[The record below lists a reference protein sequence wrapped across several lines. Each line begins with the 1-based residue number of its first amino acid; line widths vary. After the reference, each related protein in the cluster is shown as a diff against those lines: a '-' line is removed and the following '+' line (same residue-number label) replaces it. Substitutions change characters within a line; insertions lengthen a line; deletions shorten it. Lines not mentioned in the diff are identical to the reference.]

1 MYRNEHLDDEEWI
14 LSINWGDNVPRKQ
27 EFHLDDPTLLILQ
40 DEVDHIKGK
49 SVLTKLSIQKRAP
62 FLITKKAQME
72 KLWTVLISP
81 MIGNTKLGKEMSA

>member
-1 MYRNEHLDDEEWI
+1 MGTTSLSSCESADATQLDRS
-14 LSINWGDNVPRKQ
+14 LGRRSPAFTMQAR
-27 EFHLDDPTLLILQ
+27 FRLQ